1 MVLQMRAEGGAR
13 SAPPRI
19 RCFPL
24 LRTLAG
30 KHVEVQKRRRREVCR
45 ARSKV
50 GVMTLRTRGGFA
62 CRHQGSEHARAGS
75 ANG

>member
-1 MVLQMRAEGGAR
+1 MVLEMRVEGGDR

-19 RCFPL
+19 QRFPL

-45 ARSKV
+45 AFSRGKV
-50 GVMTLRTRGGFA
+50 SW
-62 CRHQGSEHARAGS
+62 QGQRLG
-75 ANG
+75 